1 MMKVAIRKLASSFRK
16 IIKQILAVHSPSN
29 LVDEK
34 FKIDID
40 SFYEAC
46 NKKINDRRRS

>member
-1 MMKVAIRKLASSFRK
+1 MMKVAIRKLVLGFRK
-16 IIKQILAVHSPSN
+16 IITRVLAVHSPSN
-29 LVDEK
+29 LVDEN

-46 NKKINDRRRS
+46 GKKINDRR

>member
-1 MMKVAIRKLASSFRK
+1 MMKVAIRKLVLSFRK
-16 IIKQILAVHSPSN
+16 IIRQILAVHSPSN
-29 LVDEK
+29 LADEN

-46 NKKINDRRRS
+46 DKKINDRR